1 MSETKINLLDL
12 DRDAMRAFFVELGE
26 KPFRADQV
34 MKWIY
39 HFGCDDFD
47 QMTNVNKVLKE
58 RLKAIAEIKAPEIS
72 REQRAASSALP
83 MAPSSGLC
91 RWAIRR

>member
-58 RLKAIAEIKAPEIS
+58 RRWHHQVGPAGG
-72 REQRAASSALP
+72 R
-83 MAPSSGLC
+83 SGGRDRLHPG
-91 RWAIRR
+91 R